1 MLDEIADFIPH
12 APIVHQH
19 FLFAFRILCEGR
31 RIVEADVYHPR
42 LAVKRRAGFVSMSA
56 NGDHPIQ
63 LGVFEFV
70 DVFRS
75 LAGDVD
81 AGLFHY
87 LHRQLVHA
95 VRRNTRRAGI
105 DLVAFEMSGPTFSH
119 LASAGVARAEKK
131 NFGSAHDL

>member
-1 MLDEIADFIPH
+1 MFDEITDFIPH
-12 APIVHQH
+12 TPIVHQR
-19 FLFAFRILCEGR
+19 FLFAFRILCKGR

-42 LAVKRRAGFVSMSA
+42 LAVKHRTRFVGVSA

-63 LGVFEFV
+63 LDVFEFV

-75 LAGDVD
+75 LAGDID

-95 VRRNTRRAGI
+95 VRLNPSRAGI
-105 DLVAFEMSGPTFSH
+105 DLVALEMSGPTFSH
-119 LASAGVARAEKK
+119 LASAGVAGAEKK